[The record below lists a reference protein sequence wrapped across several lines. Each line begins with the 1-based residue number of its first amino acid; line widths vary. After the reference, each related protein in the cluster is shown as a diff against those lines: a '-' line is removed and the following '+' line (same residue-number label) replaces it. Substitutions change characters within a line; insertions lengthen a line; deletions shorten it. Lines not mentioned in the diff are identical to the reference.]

1 MKINQINLKPITVK
15 IDGETFTIDI
25 AKELTIN
32 ENLINSQLKESPSSY
47 YILCRVRDKYI
58 KRRDALARAKDEAYS
73 KAWTYLKDSN
83 ERWNNDYVSHKA
95 NANNKYASLYQRYLR
110 AADKANLFISIC
122 KAYEDR
128 SNILRTLNANLRKTL

>member
-1 MKINQINLKPITVK
+1 MKPLKVK
-15 IDGETFTIDI
+15 LDGQTFEIDV
-25 AKELTIN
+25 AKELSIN
-32 ENLINSQLKESPSSY
+32 ENLINTQLREAPASY

-58 KRRDALARAKDEAYS
+58 KQRDTLAREKDEAYS

-95 NANNKYASLYQRYLR
+95 NTNNKYVSLCQRYIK
-110 AADKANLFISIC
+110 ACDKANMLISIC

-128 SNILRTLNANLRKTL
+128 SNILRTLNANIRKSL

>member
-25 AKELTIN
+25 VKELAIN

-58 KRRDALARAKDEAYS
+58 KKRDSLARAKDEAYS

-95 NANNKYASLYQRYLR
+95 NTNNKYISLYQRYLM

>member
-1 MKINQINLKPITVK
+1 MKINQITLKPITVK
-15 IDGETFTIDI
+15 LDGETFTIDI
-25 AKELTIN
+25 VKELAIN

-58 KRRDALARAKDEAYS
+58 TRRDALARAKDEAYS

-95 NANNKYASLYQRYLR
+95 NANNKYISLYQRYLR

>member
-25 AKELTIN
+25 SKELAIN

-83 ERWNNDYVSHKA
+83 ERWNNDYVSHKT
-95 NANNKYASLYQRYLR
+95 NANNKYASLYQRYLCR
-110 AADKANLFISIC
+110 SDISI
-122 KAYEDR
+122 
-128 SNILRTLNANLRKTL
+128 

>member
-1 MKINQINLKPITVK
+1 MNHKITTFVITIIILLTPYSVFAIHSYEYYQLSPEMQRL
-15 IDGETFTIDI
+15 ID
-25 AKELTIN
+25 
-32 ENLINSQLKESPSSY
+32 
-47 YILCRVRDKYI
+47 
-58 KRRDALARAKDEAYS
+58 DAEDEAYSRGYDDAKDEAYS

-95 NANNKYASLYQRYLR
+95 NANNKYAYLYQRYLR

>member
-15 IDGETFTIDI
+15 LDGETFTIDI
-25 AKELTIN
+25 AKELAIN

-58 KRRDALARAKDEAYS
+58 KKRDVLARAKDEAYS

-95 NANNKYASLYQRYLR
+95 NANNKYASLYNRYLI

>member
-1 MKINQINLKPITVK
+1 MKVNLKPLKVK
-15 IDGETFTIDI
+15 VDDQVIEIDI
-25 AKELTIN
+25 SKELSIN
-32 ENLINSQLKESPSSY
+32 ENLINSQLKDSPSSY
-47 YILCRVRDKYI
+47 YILCRIRDKYI

-95 NANNKYASLYQRYLR
+95 NVNNKYVSLYNKYLK
-110 AADKANLFISIC
+110 ACDKANLFISVC

-128 SNILRTLNANLRKTL
+128 SNILRTLNANIRKSM

>member
-1 MKINQINLKPITVK
+1 MKINQVNLKPINVK
-15 IDGETFTIDI
+15 LDGKTFTIDVT
-25 AKELTIN
+25 KELTIN

-58 KRRDALARAKDEAYS
+58 KQRDALARQKDEAYS
-73 KAWTYLKDSN
+73 KAWTYLKDCN

-95 NANNKYASLYQRYLR
+95 NTNNKYASLYQRYLK
-110 AADKANLFISIC
+110 ASNKANLFISIC

-128 SNILRTLNANLRKTL
+128 SNILRTLNANLRKVL